1 MKQWGEN
8 MRPLKQKVSI
18 TLDGDLI
25 DRIRSLAEEQDRSFS
40 QYINL
45 VLKEH
50 LNRLEKAGQSDTWIL
65 QVKKPAPK
73 RQTAAGAGFSRC
85 SPQVSCAIEVSA
97 QPSAV
102 FTTV

>member
-1 MKQWGEN
+1 MTHWGEN

-50 LNRLEKAGQSDTWIL
+50 LNRLEKAGQSDT
-65 QVKKPAPK
+65 
-73 RQTAAGAGFSRC
+73 
-85 SPQVSCAIEVSA
+85 
-97 QPSAV
+97 
-102 FTTV
+102 